1 MGSGIRPRAVLLA
14 DGHIE
19 GVVRLTME
27 LAQAISGAVALMD
40 AKTNS
45 LNWAVSS
52 GSSLPFDQGMAR
64 WVAAHGEPLAVE
76 TREQALHI
84 PGLIWDRG
92 EALPAIC
99 VPIRSSGKVVGAL
112 QASFPP
118 SSSGKDFSQKLKI
131 LQLAADFVGSI
142 IHDVELRR
150 ELQEKEEHVRSMVKA
165 TIDAQEAERQRVC
178 MEVHD
183 GVTQTLA
190 CAFQYLQA
198 FENTP
203 PSQMPQAKHL
213 VTRAVALVRQA
224 IQEAR
229 EVTNSLTPATLN
241 GLGLVV
247 TLRQELR
254 QLEAETGCKVEF
266 RADWLRLSKDA
277 ETALYRIVHEAITN
291 IKKHAK
297 SEWIRI
303 ELSRR
308 GDHLQVLVKDGG
320 VGFDPRHWEQAATR
334 HGTGLF
340 SMRKRSELLGGSCE
354 VHSRPGQGT
363 EIKVEVPIIE

>member
-1 MGSGIRPRAVLLA
+1 MGSRIGPRAVLLA

-19 GVVRLTME
+19 EVVRLTME
-27 LAQAISGAVALMD
+27 LAQAISGAAALMD

-84 PGLIWDRG
+84 PGLIWDGG
-92 EALPAIC
+92 EALPVIC
-99 VPIRSSGKVVGAL
+99 VPIRSSGKVAGAL

-118 SSSGKDFSQKLKI
+118 ASSGKDLSQKLKI

-142 IHDVELRR
+142 IHDVELQR
-150 ELQEKEEHVRSMVKA
+150 ELQEKEEHMKKMVKA
-165 TIDAQEAERQRVC
+165 TIDAQEAEREWFC
-178 MEVHD
+178 LEVHD

-203 PSQMPQAKHL
+203 SSQMPQAKHFF
-213 VTRAVALVRQA
+213 TRAVALVKQA

-229 EVTNSLTPATLN
+229 EVTNSLAPATLN
-241 GLGLVV
+241 GHGLVV

-266 RADWLRLSKDA
+266 RADRLRLPKDT

-291 IKKHAK
+291 IRKHAK

-320 VGFDPRHWEQAATR
+320 VGFDPKRWEQAATR

-340 SMRKRSELLGGSCE
+340 SMRKRAELLGGSCE

-363 EIKVEVPIIE
+363 EIKVEVPIID